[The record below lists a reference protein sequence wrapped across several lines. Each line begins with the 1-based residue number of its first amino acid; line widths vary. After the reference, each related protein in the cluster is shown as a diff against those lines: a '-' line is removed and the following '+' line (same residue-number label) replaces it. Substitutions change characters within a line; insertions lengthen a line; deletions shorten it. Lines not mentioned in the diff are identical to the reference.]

1 MSHARWCWS
10 LAILLT
16 LWGLSARHADA
27 AGRDRPNI
35 LVVLCDDLGYGDLG
49 CFGHP
54 VIKTP
59 NVDRLASEG
68 LRLTSC
74 YSAAANCSPARAGLM
89 TGRTPY
95 RVGVYSQLPM
105 LVPLHLRQQEITIA
119 TLLKQQGYQTCHVGK
134 WHLNGMFNFPVQPQ
148 PNDHGFDHWMSTQN
162 NCLPNHH
169 DPYNFVRN
177 GIPLGPVKGYA
188 SQIVA
193 DEAIRWLKDRDA
205 SKPFFMYCSFHEP
218 HEPIATDP
226 RFQAMYRNPDDPS
239 TQDYYGNVS
248 QMDESLGRILDELDR
263 EQLRDNTLVWFTS
276 DNGPARTRWH
286 TAGSAGGLR
295 EFKGHVYEG
304 GIRVPGIVRFPGV
317 VESGRTSD
325 VPVSG
330 LDFLPTVCAITG
342 IAPPN
347 DRTLDGANVTPLL
360 KGNTFQREKPLYW
373 QFNFTPSKPKVAMR
387 WGDWKILAGLDAPT
401 GKMFDEQFFQTL
413 KHGSL
418 KDFELYNLAN
428 DIGETRDLASSE
440 PEQLAAMTA
449 ALEKMYRDVQQ
460 EGPMWPTWV
469 DPGYEQ
475 KRIVWPDYTAKQF
488 KKK

>member
-1 MSHARWCWS
+1 
-10 LAILLT
+10 
-16 LWGLSARHADA
+16 
-27 AGRDRPNI
+27 
-35 LVVLCDDLGYGDLG
+35 
-49 CFGHP
+49 
-54 VIKTP
+54 
-59 NVDRLASEG
+59 
-68 LRLTSC
+68 
-74 YSAAANCSPARAGLM
+74 
-89 TGRTPY
+89 
-95 RVGVYSQLPM
+95 
-105 LVPLHLRQQEITIA
+105 
-119 TLLKQQGYQTCHVGK
+119 
-134 WHLNGMFNFPVQPQ
+134 
-148 PNDHGFDHWMSTQN
+148 
-162 NCLPNHH
+162 
-169 DPYNFVRN
+169 
-177 GIPLGPVKGYA
+177 
-188 SQIVA
+188 
-193 DEAIRWLKDRDA
+193 
-205 SKPFFMYCSFHEP
+205 
-218 HEPIATDP
+218 
-226 RFQAMYRNPDDPS
+226 
-239 TQDYYGNVS
+239 
-248 QMDESLGRILDELDR
+248 
-263 EQLRDNTLVWFTS
+263 
-276 DNGPARTRWH
+276 
-286 TAGSAGGLR
+286 
-295 EFKGHVYEG
+295 
-304 GIRVPGIVRFPGV
+304 
-317 VESGRTSD
+317 

-360 KGNTFQREKPLYW
+360 KGDTFQREKPLYW